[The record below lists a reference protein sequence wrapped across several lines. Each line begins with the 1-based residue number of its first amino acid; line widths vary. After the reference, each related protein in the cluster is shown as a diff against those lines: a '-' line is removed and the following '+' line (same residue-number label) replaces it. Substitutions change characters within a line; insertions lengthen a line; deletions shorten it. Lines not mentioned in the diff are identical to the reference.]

1 MRQVLKTID
10 AHVAG
15 EPLRLIVDGAPRPA
29 GKTMAQKRDWMK
41 RHADQLRRALVLEP
55 RGHRDMCAAML
66 TGPVAPGSDA
76 GIIFLHNDGYPA
88 ISGHGII
95 AATTIALECGLI
107 QLGGPDPSTSSGSP
121 RAWSRGD
128 EVRPPAAETHV
139 VIDTV
144 AGTVHA
150 RARLQS
156 RGDRELV
163 DSVVFTNVPA
173 FVLSGGHSVRLGS
186 RELRV
191 DVAFGGAFYA
201 IADTEA
207 IGIPLTPERLP
218 ELRRLGVEIRASINA
233 AATMSHPVDDTL
245 SGVAAVIFT
254 GPPQDPE
261 AHLRNVTVFADGA
274 VDRSPCATGTSAVM
288 AVLDAMGLLQDDQS
302 FVHESVIGTLHR
314 GRVARRTQVGEF
326 AAIVTDIEGTAWMT
340 GEHTFYVD
348 EDDPLKDGF
357 QL

>member
-15 EPLRLIVDGAPRPA
+15 EPLRLIVEGAPRPT

-66 TGPVAPGSDA
+66 TEPVAPGSDA
-76 GIIFLHNDGYPA
+76 GVLFLQNDGYPPMC
-88 ISGHGII
+88 GHGII
-95 AATTIALECGLI
+95 AVTTIALESGL
-107 QLGGPDPSTSSGSP
+107 LFSHDLSGPEA
-121 RAWSRGD
+121 RVAF
-128 EVRPPAAETHV
+128 
-139 VIDTV
+139 DTP

-150 RARLQS
+150 RARIQS
-156 RGDRELV
+156 RGDTHAV
-163 DSVVFTNVPA
+163 DSVVLTNVPA
-173 FVLSGGHSVRLGS
+173 FVVSGGHMVRLGT

-191 DVAFGGAFYA
+191 DIAFGGLFYA

-207 IGIPLTPERLP
+207 TGVPLVAARLP
-218 ELRRLGVEIRASINA
+218 DLRRLGVEIRASINA
-233 AATMSHPVDDTL
+233 AGTIVHPVDDQL
-245 SGVAAVIFT
+245 SGVAGVIFT
-254 GPPQDPE
+254 GPSQDPE

-274 VDRSPCATGTSAVM
+274 IDRSPCATGTSAVM
-288 AVLDAMGLLQDDQS
+288 AVLEAMGLLQDDQP

-314 GRVARRTQVGEF
+314 GRVARRTLV
-326 AAIVTDIEGTAWMT
+326 ADYPAIVTEIEGSAWIT
-340 GEHTFYVD
+340 GEHTFFVN

-357 QL
+357 VV

>member
-10 AHVAG
+10 AHVG
-15 EPLRLIVDGAPRPA
+15 GQPLRLIVEGAPRPA

-66 TGPVAPGSDA
+66 TEPVAAGSDA
-76 GIIFLHNDGYPA
+76 GVIFVQNDGYPP
-88 ISGHGII
+88 ISGHGIV
-95 AATTIALECGLI
+95 AVTTIAIEAGLMFA
-107 QLGGPDPSTSSGSP
+107 GGADTL
-121 RAWSRGD
+121 R
-128 EVRPPAAETHV
+128 AAETRV
-139 VIDTV
+139 VFDTP

-150 RARLQS
+150 RARLQA
-156 RGDRELV
+156 RGDSQSV
-163 DSVVFTNVPA
+163 DSVVFTNVPS
-173 FVLSGGHSVRLGS
+173 FVVSGGHSVRLGT

-191 DVAFGGAFYA
+191 DVAFGGMFYA

-207 IGIPLTPERLP
+207 IGIPLTVSRLP

-233 AATMSHPVDDTL
+233 AGDVAHPVDTHL
-245 SGVAAVIFT
+245 SGIAGVIFT

-288 AVLDAMGLLQDDQS
+288 AVLEAMGLLQDDQA

-314 GRVARRTQVGEF
+314 GRVARRTQVGDYP
-326 AAIVTDIEGTAWMT
+326 AIVTEVEGAAWLT
-340 GEHTFYVD
+340 GEHTFFVN
-348 EDDPLKDGF
+348 EDDPLKEGF
-357 QL
+357 VV